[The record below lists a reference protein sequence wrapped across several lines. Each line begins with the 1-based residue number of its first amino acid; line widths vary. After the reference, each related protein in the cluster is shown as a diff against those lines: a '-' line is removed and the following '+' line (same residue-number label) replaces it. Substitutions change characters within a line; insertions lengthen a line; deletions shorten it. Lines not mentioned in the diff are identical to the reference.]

1 MDKYLKSSK
10 CIQVVSV
17 ALHAEADLT
26 SSVKEGQ
33 WRNAV
38 YCPHPWRQEDEGMED
53 PRERLAKRARYV
65 AGAMQEQSMGRPG
78 GSSLHEVLVPLDE
91 DALLCVDKDTRS
103 EWDAL
108 NPFVSSLTN
117 EAIST
122 DLTGCVLPETHIR
135 TLKTTQGGLSH
146 EDAVACVTNQ
156 PNQSS
161 TVGAAVTLLSGSQ
174 AKDGSSPNQP
184 NEPSTVGAA
193 VTLLSGSQAKD
204 GSSPKMDPTQQSFV
218 DHMCAWADAY
228 RSLAEACKNNLPLPA
243 ERSGAWHLQ
252 EPVLLL
258 GTAGTGKTTTLQA
271 ANKELEQRGFAG
283 RIMRAA
289 YTGVAASNKGSGAR
303 TIVSLFAP
311 EDQSWRRAITAVIH
325 GGDAKYGNRIRR
337 HGRLRGR

>member
-1 MDKYLKSSK
+1 M
-10 CIQVVSV
+10 
-17 ALHAEADLT
+17 
-26 SSVKEGQ
+26 
-33 WRNAV
+33 
-38 YCPHPWRQEDEGMED
+38 
-53 PRERLAKRARYV
+53 
-65 AGAMQEQSMGRPG
+65 
-78 GSSLHEVLVPLDE
+78 
-91 DALLCVDKDTRS
+91 
-103 EWDAL
+103 
-108 NPFVSSLTN
+108 SSLTN

-122 DLTGCVLPETHIR
+122 DLTGCVLSETHIR
-135 TLKTTQGGLSH
+135 TLKATQGGLSH

-156 PNQSS
+156 PNQS
-161 TVGAAVTLLSGSQ
+161 
-174 AKDGSSPNQP
+174 
-184 NEPSTVGAA
+184 STVGAA

-289 YTGVAASNKGSGAR
+289 YTGMAASNMGSGAR
-303 TIVSLFAP
+303 TIVSLFRLKTSRGVGP
-311 EDQSWRRAITAVIH
+311 LQPLSMEEMQSMATELGDMAVLEVDEVSMIEKVVLAHIHPTHVFVQDNPIH
-325 GGDAKYGNRIRR
+325 GTKDVHDRERAC
-337 HGRLRGR
+337 